1 MNIKGKVH
9 YVGVNDRV
17 KHRFEGLWF
26 LPQGVSY
33 NAYLI
38 EDAQGVALVDTVD
51 VAFFG
56 EYMDK
61 IRRVIGDR
69 PVDYLID
76 LGPEGGREGGNV
88 VATGTPE
95 AVVAA
100 GKGYT
105 AQALARCMARN
116 QKPEA

>member
-38 EDAQGVALVDTVD
+38 EDTQGVALVDTVD

-56 EYMDK
+56 EYIEK

-69 PVDYLID
+69 PVDYLIINHMEPD
-76 LGPEGGREGGNV
+76 H
-88 VATGTPE
+88 
-95 AVVAA
+95 
-100 GKGYT
+100 
-105 AQALARCMARN
+105 
-116 QKPEA
+116 